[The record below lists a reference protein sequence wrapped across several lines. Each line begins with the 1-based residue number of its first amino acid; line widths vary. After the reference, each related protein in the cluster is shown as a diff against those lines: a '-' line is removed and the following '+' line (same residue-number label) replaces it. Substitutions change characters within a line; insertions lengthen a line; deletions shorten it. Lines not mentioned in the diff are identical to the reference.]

1 MLSSL
6 LPRASLYSSIDQDNA
21 NVDGNSANHA
31 YGNDSAVLKPLE
43 DAQDVVTQE
52 AAAHPQSER
61 DSLPDPFEQDYLSA
75 QRISSPEVAV
85 IKDDSPAL
93 YHSMNVN
100 PFEVD
105 ILHPEGKSQPV
116 APLITPTSLPGQPA
130 YVYHQHQQEDEPP
143 KSIMYEERM
152 DTRRV
157 AEDELW
163 IQPVASSSTLPQTHE
178 YSPNES
184 TDPLNGLLSPS
195 GSFQSSPNIPLSTP
209 NGGTTASSTGL
220 EGSKQIPWWLR
231 ESRRQSDAA
240 SVSSSI
246 PPANSHTR
254 LDQKSD
260 LLSTSPILPLNKP
273 VPYPTDTPAVSSPRH
288 ILQAAA
294 KHLTNAQGSIRLP
307 TNLSPKDRVL
317 WSWINVEDLDTF
329 LQDVYTFYVRKGLW
343 SIALSNF
350 LDLLYLYWSFSM

>member
-143 KSIMYEERM
+143 KSM
-152 DTRRV
+152 
-157 AEDELW
+157 
-163 IQPVASSSTLPQTHE
+163 
-178 YSPNES
+178 
-184 TDPLNGLLSPS
+184 
-195 GSFQSSPNIPLSTP
+195 
-209 NGGTTASSTGL
+209 
-220 EGSKQIPWWLR
+220 
-231 ESRRQSDAA
+231 
-240 SVSSSI
+240 
-246 PPANSHTR
+246 
-254 LDQKSD
+254 
-260 LLSTSPILPLNKP
+260 
-273 VPYPTDTPAVSSPRH
+273 
-288 ILQAAA
+288 
-294 KHLTNAQGSIRLP
+294 
-307 TNLSPKDRVL
+307 
-317 WSWINVEDLDTF
+317 
-329 LQDVYTFYVRKGLW
+329 
-343 SIALSNF
+343 
-350 LDLLYLYWSFSM
+350 